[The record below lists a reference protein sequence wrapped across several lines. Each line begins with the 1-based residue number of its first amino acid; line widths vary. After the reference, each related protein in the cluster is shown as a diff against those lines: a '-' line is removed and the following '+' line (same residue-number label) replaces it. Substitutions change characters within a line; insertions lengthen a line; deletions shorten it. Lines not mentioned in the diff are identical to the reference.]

1 MSRTD
6 DSATAAPRSPRWA
19 ATTHWRNWRLVT
31 KLAAVVLV
39 PAVFALTLGV
49 LQIREQVSDSAEYT
63 RSDHA
68 VQAATALR
76 ATIGTLQEE
85 RSSAAEYLAQGSVS
99 DATLQQQ
106 FATTDRRNVTS
117 ADRLREHIDRDP
129 VVGFNHDQAQQQLDE
144 ARALRDDILAGT
156 VDPVVVIDTYSE
168 ASRALLS
175 LDRALTVQVASPTL
189 NSTSNASHALAQIGE
204 ELSLQQALVLV
215 GVLRD
220 SLTSESKRSLES
232 SEVRRAAATAEFRS
246 VATEAQRSEF
256 DDVISAN
263 TPASRDRSLQL
274 AMGTPG
280 EDISDELS
288 PLMVSSTEWNDQSQ
302 YAIDSIVELQFRLDS
317 NLHRTAFQLS
327 ERASNMAGAHTVILI
342 AALAI
347 GTLIIVLIG
356 RQLLGSLDLLRRAAL
371 MTAHKQ
377 LPKVVANI
385 RAGNRVQ
392 ADVEPVPVHTTEE
405 VGQLARAFDAV
416 QDQAVELASEQAE
429 LRKAH
434 NDSFVNV
441 SRRSQSL
448 LERQLRLFETLEHNE
463 EDPDHLATLFQLD
476 HLATRMRRNNENLM
490 VLSGSDL
497 TRRFTRS
504 TKPADLAR
512 AAVSEIEHYP
522 RVVVHPMPDVHIVGY
537 ACSDLVRLFAELLD
551 NAANFSP
558 PDTSVTVTGRYRD
571 DGSLAIDIVDQ
582 GFGMGEAEIAA
593 TNHRIR
599 TGHEVEASTPRRMG
613 LFVVAQLRA
622 RHDIRCQL
630 HPGRDGRGIHAT
642 TTIRADLLV
651 PERDDSITRTNGRVV
666 DTAHPS
672 NTPSE
677 HDQDTLLTT
686 FDWAAAEQDA
696 ATRNGGTDN
705 GFSLPPGVTIPA
717 QVRDEVPRDGTTNE
731 ARIRGDSL
739 APHGLFDRFV
749 ENTDVPPHR
758 PSAFDEVVETS
769 TSGSDGEESASSST
783 ESHDADETPIFE
795 NLPSAWFQ
803 VSRTTPVP
811 TNTAEHRW
819 PAKPAGTDSK
829 GTFQSPVTGR
839 FPSLHHGSSE
849 YRTTHWDFATD
860 ADQERAENVSRT
872 ETAEFTEAG
881 LPRRQPQAHLLAGSA
896 QLDDERPRRRDA
908 TVTRNR
914 LASFQDGAHRARH
927 RLDPEEDQPD
937 ARYST
942 PDALATKE
950 QTTPEQE
957 SAGDTEPG
965 FTAAGLPRRVP
976 QTHVIPET
984 SADRTPAFH
993 RSPELVRGR
1002 LSGFQRG
1009 AHQGRHSLT
1018 EPQTEEPDEQR

>member
-6 DSATAAPRSPRWA
+6 DSTTDAPRSPRWA
-19 ATTHWRNWRLVT
+19 VTTHWRNWRLVT

-49 LQIREQVSDSAEYT
+49 LQIREQVTDSAEYA
-63 RSDHA
+63 RSDDA

-85 RSSAAEYLAQGSVS
+85 RSNAAEYLAQGSVS
-99 DATLQQQ
+99 DVKLQQQ
-106 FATTDRRNVTS
+106 FTTTDRQNVTS

-129 VVGFNHDQAQQQLDE
+129 VVEFNHEQAQQQLDE
-144 ARALRDDILAGT
+144 ARALRGDILART

-168 ASRALLS
+168 ASRALLA
-175 LDRALTVQVASPTL
+175 LDRALTVQIASPTL

-204 ELSLQQALVLV
+204 ELSLQQAFVLV

-220 SLTSESKRSLES
+220 SLTSQSKRSLES

-246 VATEAQRSEF
+246 VAMEAQRTEF
-256 DDVISAN
+256 DDIISAES
-263 TPASRDRSLQL
+263 AAARDRSLQL
-274 AMGTPG
+274 AMGAPG
-280 EDISDELS
+280 EGTSDELS
-288 PLMVSSTEWNDQSQ
+288 PLMVSATQWNDQSQ
-302 YAIDSIVELQFRLDS
+302 SAIDSIIEFQFRLDS

-327 ERASNMAGAHTVILI
+327 ERASNMAGAHTVILL

-347 GTLIIVLIG
+347 AALIIVLIG

-377 LPKVVANI
+377 LPQVVANI
-385 RAGNRVQ
+385 RAGTRIQ
-392 ADVEPVPVHTTEE
+392 ANMERVPVHTTEE

-434 NDSFVNV
+434 NDSFINV

-448 LERQLRLFETLEHNE
+448 LERQLRLFETLERDE

-504 TKPADLAR
+504 TKPADLVR

-537 ACSDLVRLFAELLD
+537 TCSDLVRLFAELLD

-558 PDTSVTVTGRYRD
+558 PDTSVTVTGRYCD

-582 GFGMGEAEIAA
+582 GFGMGEAELAA

-599 TGHEVEASTPRRMG
+599 TGHEVEASTSRRMG

-622 RHDIRCQL
+622 RHDVWCQL
-630 HPGRDGRGIHAT
+630 HPGRDGRGIRAT

-651 PERDDSITRTNGRVV
+651 PEPGNSITRTNGRLVEP
-666 DTAHPS
+666 TRPR

-677 HDQDTLLTT
+677 QDQDTLLTT
-686 FDWAAAEQDA
+686 FNWEAAEQDA
-696 ATRNGGTDN
+696 VTRSGSTQN
-705 GFSLPPGVTIPA
+705 GFSLPTGVTIPT
-717 QVRDEVPRDGTTNE
+717 QVRDDTPRNGTANDAGT
-731 ARIRGDSL
+731 RGGSV
-739 APHGLFDRFV
+739 ASPGLFDRGD
-749 ENTDVPPHR
+749 ENMAVAPQA
-758 PSAFDEVVETS
+758 SDEVVDTS
-769 TSGSDGEESASSST
+769 MSGSEGAASTSSST
-783 ESHDADETPIFE
+783 ESDDEDDTPIFDD
-795 NLPSAWFQ
+795 LASAWFQ
-803 VSRTTPVP
+803 VARPTPPP
-811 TNTAEHRW
+811 TNPAEHRW
-819 PAKPAGTDSK
+819 PAKPAGSDSK
-829 GTFQSPVTGR
+829 GTFQSPVTQR
-839 FPSLHHGSSE
+839 FPSSPHGSDE
-849 YRTTHWDFATD
+849 DTTARWDFATD
-860 ADQERAENVSRT
+860 VHQERAENFSRP
-872 ETAEFTEAG
+872 EPAEFTEAG
-881 LPRRQPQAHLLAGSA
+881 LPVRKPQAHLLAGSA
-896 QLDDERPRRRDA
+896 QLDDERPLRRDA

-914 LASFQDGAHRARH
+914 LARFQDGAHRARH
-927 RLDPEEDQPD
+927 RLEPEEGQSD
-937 ARYST
+937 AMRSNT
-942 PDALATKE
+942 DASATRE
-950 QTTPEQE
+950 QLTPEQDPD
-957 SAGDTEPG
+957 GDTDSE

-976 QTHVIPET
+976 QTRVIPEQK
-984 SADRTPAFH
+984 ADPPPTVH

-1018 EPQTEEPDEQR
+1018 ETPIYESDDQR